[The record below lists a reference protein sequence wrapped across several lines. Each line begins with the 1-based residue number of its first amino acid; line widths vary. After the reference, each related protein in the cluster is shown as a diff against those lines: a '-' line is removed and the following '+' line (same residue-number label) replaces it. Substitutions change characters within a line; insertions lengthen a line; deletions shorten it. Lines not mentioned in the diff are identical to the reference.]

1 MAQVVPD
8 TWHIVNDQ
16 DVVVHGLKMFG
27 WYKRN
32 GGRVLVNKYGDAAVR
47 PSLLELSLLQVRYI
61 EVKLLNACCRLGLMQ

>member
-1 MAQVVPD
+1 MK
-8 TWHIVNDQ
+8 
-16 DVVVHGLKMFG
+16 LFG